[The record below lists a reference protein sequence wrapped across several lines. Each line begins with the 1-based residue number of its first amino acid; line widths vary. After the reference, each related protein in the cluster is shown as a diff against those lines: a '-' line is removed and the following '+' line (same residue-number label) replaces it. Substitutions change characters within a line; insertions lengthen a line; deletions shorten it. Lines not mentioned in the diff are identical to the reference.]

1 MTFINMDQPTKDQL
15 EIPVQPRQYRDVAKS
30 VENAP
35 GWASKM
41 MGCMIASVGMLCFV
55 AHARLDGGANF
66 TCTSVYLTLLFMVA
80 NGHELGSRCQLL
92 LDNTAAGNKCNEVIF
107 FLGWLVAMDYFQ
119 DAGFFCMLVGHTYTG
134 LDQSFNTMIMHLKS
148 KFRSCK

>member
-1 MTFINMDQPTKDQL
+1 MDDSHAQPRNNHTHLQVHSLPPPFPHPIQELAETRPDKMTFINMDQPTKDQL

-66 TCTSVYLTLLFMVA
+66 TCTSVDLTLLFMVA
-80 NGHELGSRCQLL
+80 NGCERSRTRLSVP
-92 LDNTAAGNKCNEVIF
+92 AA
-107 FLGWLVAMDYFQ
+107 A
-119 DAGFFCMLVGHTYTG
+119 
-134 LDQSFNTMIMHLKS
+134 
-148 KFRSCK
+148 